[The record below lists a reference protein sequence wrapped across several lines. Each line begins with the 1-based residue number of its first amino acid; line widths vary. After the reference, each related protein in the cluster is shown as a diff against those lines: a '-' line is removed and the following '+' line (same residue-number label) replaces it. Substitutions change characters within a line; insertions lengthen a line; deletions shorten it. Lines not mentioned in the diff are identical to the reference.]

1 MTFARPDLLWLTAVL
16 PALAALGVYG
26 YFLRRRRVARR
37 LGESALVARLGGAD
51 LARFPTRRFLLVAPA
66 ALLIAL
72 AAAGPQW
79 GTQRV
84 ETHGRALNLA
94 LALDVSRSMLA
105 RDLAPSRLERERLL
119 ASRLLRELRGDRIG
133 LVAFAGRAYTLAP
146 LTTDHSALQL
156 YVDALDPEIVS
167 QGGSSLALAIT
178 QATDLVRGEQRGTR
192 DRVVVL
198 MTDGE
203 ALEEEG
209 AVLSA
214 AKRAASF
221 GVVIH
226 TVGIATPAGAPIP
239 ELEAGMGHIVGYK
252 RDPDTGET
260 VVSRLGDKLLERV
273 ARETSGRYVRIDQAG
288 ATDRLLAEIRGMER
302 TAAADG
308 TRLVPRERYAW
319 FIALALLLLS
329 LDAIF
334 ERGRPVRGARSAA
347 PTPVASRAAVLAL
360 LVVPLLAF
368 GIGDFERGNRYY
380 RQGRYGEAVEAYQ
393 KALAAG
399 DTSSILRYNL
409 GTALLRL
416 GRFDEAEQHLR
427 AALRTLDPEMRER
440 TQFNLGNRFL
450 DAGRAASDPRQREQW
465 LDAAVEAYRDAL
477 RLDPAD
483 RDAKWN
489 LELALREKDHP
500 PPSQGGGG
508 QQEQQDPKGE
518 QGDGSGGGGE
528 GEQQAPAGSGGEDG
542 TPRPRDPG
550 ALSQAQA
557 ERILSAVEQGERDLY
572 RSKLRKGQR
581 ETPVARDW

>member
-1 MTFARPDLLWLTAVL
+1 MTFARPDLLWLTALL

-37 LGESALVARLGGAD
+37 LGESGLVARLGGAE
-51 LARFPTRRFLLVAPA
+51 LARFPTRRLLLIAPA

-79 GTQRV
+79 GSERV

-94 LALDVSRSMLA
+94 LALDVSKSMLA

-119 ASRLLRELRGDRIG
+119 ATRLLRELRGDRIG

-178 QATDLVRGEQRGTR
+178 QATDLVRGEQRASR

-203 ALEEEG
+203 ALEEED

-226 TVGIATPAGAPIP
+226 TVGIATPAGAPVP
-239 ELEAGMGHIVGYK
+239 ELEAGVGHIVGYK

-260 VVSRLGDKLLERV
+260 VISRLGDKLLERV

-302 TAAADG
+302 TAAVDG
-308 TRLVPRERYAW
+308 TRLVPKERFAW

-329 LDAIF
+329 LDAVF
-334 ERGRPVRGARSAA
+334 ERSRPIRRA
-347 PTPVASRAAVLAL
+347 PVASRGAVLAL
-360 LVVPLLAF
+360 LLVPLLAF
-368 GIGDFERGNRYY
+368 GIGDVERGNRYY

-450 DAGRAASDPRQREQW
+450 DAGRATNDPRLRQQW

-489 LELALREKDHP
+489 LELALREKEQP

-508 QQEQQDPKGE
+508 EQQQQDPKGE
-518 QGDGSGGGGE
+518 QGEGGGGGGE
-528 GEQQAPAGSGGEDG
+528 GDQQAPAGASGENGKE
-542 TPRPRDPG
+542 RPRDPG

-572 RSKLRKGQR
+572 RSKLRKGRR